1 MSGCLVNRGV
11 MECLVFA
18 YLARTEKWKSREWY
32 GQAGRDLGRDIWGVC
47 LRFVMEAA
55 MESAMP
61 RLYAASSN
69 PGVGGR

>member
-11 MECLVFA
+11 MECLV
-18 YLARTEKWKSREWY
+18 LKWKSREWY